1 MATIVQ
7 CYILTLFL
15 INFSLFHI
23 PLTKAGVD
31 VIVNTCKNTQNPGFC
46 ASTLESDRRSF
57 NVSTV
62 AELAGIAIEIATA
75 AAGST
80 LSRIN
85 DLAGQDPGTAA
96 EEALDQCAQL
106 YGNAIDD
113 LEEAGKGVR
122 SGDYGGAVGPVDSA
136 WEAPRSCEGAFADR
150 SLSSPVAA
158 EDKDVDGKCGLCLE
172 LVDLLN
178 S

>member
-7 CYILTLFL
+7 YYLLTLFL
-15 INFSLFHI
+15 INIFLFHI

-31 VIVNTCKNTQNPGFC
+31 FIVNTCKHTQNSGFC
-46 ASTLESDRRSF
+46 VAALESDRRSF
-57 NVSTV
+57 NASTV
-62 AELAGIAIEIATA
+62 VELAGIAIEIATA

-80 LSRIN
+80 LSLIN
-85 DLAGQDPGTAA
+85 DLGGQYPGTAA
-96 EEALDQCAQL
+96 EEALKQCAQL

-113 LEEAGKGVR
+113 LEEARKDVWA
-122 SGDYGGAVGPVDSA
+122 GDYSGAAEPVDSA
-136 WEAPRSCEGAFADR
+136 WEAPRSCEDAFADR
-150 SLSSPVAA
+150 SLSSPVVA
-158 EDKDVDGKCGLCLE
+158 EDKDVDVKCGLCFD